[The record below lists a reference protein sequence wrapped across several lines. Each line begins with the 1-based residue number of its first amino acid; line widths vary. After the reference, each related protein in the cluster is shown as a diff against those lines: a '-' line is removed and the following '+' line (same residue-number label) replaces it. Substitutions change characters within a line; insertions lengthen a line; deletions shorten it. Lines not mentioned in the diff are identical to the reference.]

1 MESTHNYRVDRIG
14 KAWQPLHTNSFVD
27 ATNCALRWGNA
38 VVYDVLRT
46 QVCFITHQWN
56 NDSVQV
62 YKVSSLTGEI
72 DIHERA
78 PRNAD
83 FIID

>member
-14 KAWQPLHTNSFVD
+14 REQHLHTDSFVD

-38 VVYDVLRT
+38 VVFDVVRKA
-46 QVCFITHQWN
+46 VCFITHQTDN
-56 NDSVQV
+56 IRVNV
-62 YKVSSLTGEI
+62 YKVSSLTAEV
-72 DIHERA
+72 DIHERT
-78 PRNAD
+78 PRNCD